1 MPTIVQR
8 FKSGWNAFLGRDPTN
23 VVMRQ
28 PGVEYY
34 GYSSRPDRRRF
45 TGGNQRSIVASI
57 YNRIALDVANI
68 DFKHAKLDIN
78 GGFVELVD
86 SGLQNCLTRE
96 ANTDQTGMALLQDIV
111 QSMFDEGVVAV
122 VPTDTDFDP
131 STISERFDVLRL
143 RTAKILAWYPSEVVV
158 HCYNERTGRY
168 QDLRLP
174 KSMVAIIENPFY
186 SIMNEPN
193 SVLQRLIRTIN
204 RLDDLNEQSTAGKL
218 DLIIQLPY
226 QVHGEQKRMEA
237 NQRRAELERQLEG
250 SRYGVAWV
258 DGTEHVTQLNRAVE
272 NNLWEQVKDLEQQV
286 HNQLGLSQAVI
297 DGSAEEAVMIN
308 YFNNTIAPICA
319 AICNEFNRKFI
330 SKKAATMGQAV
341 VYYRDP
347 FKLVPVSQLAE
358 IADKFRRNEILTSN
372 EIRSE
377 IGYRPSKEERA
388 DQLSNPNLNQS
399 NEEIAKD
406 GKSVLNEKLANDSL
420 EQILKKHGGNVNAKI

>member
-1 MPTIVQR
+1 M
-8 FKSGWNAFLGRDPTN
+8 
-23 VVMRQ
+23 
-28 PGVEYY
+28 
-34 GYSSRPDRRRF
+34 
-45 TGGNQRSIVASI
+45 
-57 YNRIALDVANI
+57 
-68 DFKHAKLDIN
+68 
-78 GGFVELVD
+78 
-86 SGLQNCLTRE
+86 
-96 ANTDQTGMALLQDIV
+96 
-111 QSMFDEGVVAV
+111 
-122 VPTDTDFDP
+122 
-131 STISERFDVLRL
+131 
-143 RTAKILAWYPSEVVV
+143 

-226 QVHGEQKRMEA
+226 QVKSDQKRLEA
-237 NQRRAELERQLEG
+237 NQRRADLEAQLEG

-286 HNQLGLSQAVI
+286 HNQLGLSQGVI

-319 AICNEFNRKFI
+319 AICNEFNRKFL
-330 SKKAATMGQAV
+330 SKKAITMGQAI

-358 IADKFRRNEILTSN
+358 IADKFRRNEIMTSN
-372 EIRSE
+372 EIRAE
-377 IGYRPSKEERA
+377 IGYRPSKEDRA
-388 DQLSNPNLNQS
+388 NQLSNPNLNQS

-406 GKSVLNEKLANDSL
+406 GKSVLNEKLADDSL

>member
-1 MPTIVQR
+1 MPNIVQR
-8 FKSGWNAFLGRDPTN
+8 FRSGWNAFLGRDPTN
-23 VVMRQ
+23 VIYRQ

-45 TGGNQRSIVASI
+45 SGGNQRSIVASI
-57 YNRIALDVANI
+57 YNRIALDVAGI
-68 DFKHAKLDIN
+68 GFKHVTLDEN
-78 GGFVELVD
+78 GGYVD
-86 SGLQNCLTRE
+86 PVSSGLANCITRE
-96 ANTDQTGMALLQDIV
+96 ANTDQTGRALIQDIV

-122 VPTDTDFDP
+122 VPTDTDYDP

-143 RTAKILAWYPSEVVV
+143 RTAKITAWYPSEVVV
-158 HCYNERTGRY
+158 HCYNERIGRY

-186 SIMNEPN
+186 STMNEPN

-226 QVHGEQKRMEA
+226 VVKNEQKKLEA

-286 HNQLGLSQAVI
+286 HNQLGLSQGVI
-297 DGSAEEAVMIN
+297 DGTADEAVMIN
-308 YFNNTIAPICA
+308 YFNNTITPICS
-319 AICNEFNRKFI
+319 AICDEFNRKFL
-330 SKKAATMGQAV
+330 SKKALTMGQAV
-341 VYYRDP
+341 MFYRDP

-372 EIRSE
+372 EIRAE
-377 IGYRPSKEERA
+377 IGFKPSKEERA
-388 DQLSNPNLNQS
+388 NELSNPNLNKS
-399 NEEIAKD
+399 NEELGKD
-406 GKSVLNEKLANDSL
+406 GKSVLNEPLANDSFQ
-420 EQILKKHGGNVNAKI
+420 QIMKKNGGNVNAKI